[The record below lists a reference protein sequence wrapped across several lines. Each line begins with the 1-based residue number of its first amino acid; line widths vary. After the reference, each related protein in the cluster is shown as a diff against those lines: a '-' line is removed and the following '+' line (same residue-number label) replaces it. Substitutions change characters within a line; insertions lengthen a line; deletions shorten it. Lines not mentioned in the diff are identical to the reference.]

1 MGQTGGGRGEEDIG
15 NYSNDVAFFSG
26 ELSKKRK
33 LEEQLNLPLAKHK
46 FRLNPGNSE
55 GKSLLPGCCTDKD
68 RDVQRSFY
76 CVKQYGQQGGM
87 ADRAVINVSNVLTF
101 NSVKLDTHVNGQSY
115 ETSSAC
121 PTANSCISEFSKH
134 IHCETSCSPNQAC
147 VLPGN
152 QSCRPPGSHSYS
164 LAGHSTTFDVG
175 RDHSQCSPH
184 FSDCQTNEKITSD
197 DSDRLCG
204 SLEFIF
210 EKENLFSHRSRL
222 KNNQFNRFSSRK
234 SAVQANDCHAAGL
247 LEKDA
252 TGTDSGESTVS
263 AYKTSIVKRHK
274 PIKALQFGSGSTCDE
289 HGGCS
294 SEHAQLVV
302 LGDTHSSIETCTGRN
317 ASVCNPENTIAQ
329 YGSTKAVVTYTD
341 IYEELD
347 ANREAYLEGSTL
359 DTDIMPDTGETL
371 PLFVLSS
378 GRVTQNQDAHT
389 GSKPKTIDK
398 DFEQYFSMLML

>member
-46 FRLNPGNSE
+46 FRLNP
-55 GKSLLPGCCTDKD
+55 D
-68 RDVQRSFY
+68 
-76 CVKQYGQQGGM
+76 
-87 ADRAVINVSNVLTF
+87 
-101 NSVKLDTHVNGQSY
+101 

-121 PTANSCISEFSKH
+121 PTENSCISEYSKH

-234 SAVQANDCHAAGL
+234 SAVQANDCRAAGL
-247 LEKDA
+247 LEKDG

-274 PIKALQFGSGSTCDE
+274 PIKALQFGSGSTSDE

-294 SEHAQLVV
+294 REHAQLVV
-302 LGDTHSSIETCTGRN
+302 LGDTHSSIGTCTGRN

-329 YGSTKAVVTYTD
+329 YGSTKDVVTYTD

-389 GSKPKTIDK
+389 GSRPPTIDK